1 MVATMQLHFI
11 GFLHNKIINRL
22 GRTVAMKSY
31 VPQIEGYEKIL
42 KNVETRNVNGI
53 DSHGGKRITKAI
65 IDRIN
70 PEKIVMTVVDKIPRT
85 ENAVTIRM
93 KSISGYLP
101 PFQAG
106 QYINIYV
113 TINGVRT
120 SRPYSI
126 SSSPR
131 QRDFYDITV
140 ARIENG
146 FVTDYILDEMQFG
159 DTVETS
165 APAGHF
171 VYSPMYQSKDAVY
184 IAGGSG
190 ITPFMSKILDV
201 VEAQKDRNIHLI
213 YGNRNEKSTIFLN
226 ELKALAHKYNNFKLT
241 LVMSEPEEGYKGQ
254 IGFINNKCILN
265 AIGTIENKRFSL
277 CGPPVM
283 CDFCLKALAV
293 LGVKDNNIRRELF
306 GARQDI
312 GDEQFTIKVG
322 DKTIP
327 ALSKESVMTSFER
340 AGFQLKALCSPDEC
354 SLCRVKLVSGS
365 VFMPRGVLQCRP
377 DEKSSIIHSC
387 KSYPIS
393 DIEVL
398 VAS

>member
-1 MVATMQLHFI
+1 MT
-11 GFLHNKIINRL
+11 
-22 GRTVAMKSY
+22 
-31 VPQIEGYEKIL
+31 L
-42 KNVETRNVNGI
+42 KNSETCKVNGS
-53 DSHGGKRITKAI
+53 DSHNGKGVTKAFV
-65 IDRIN
+65 DRIY
-70 PEKIVMTVVDKIPRT
+70 PDKIVMTVVDKIPRT
-85 ENAVTIRM
+85 ENSVTIRM
-93 KSISGYLP
+93 KSTSGYLP

-106 QYINIYV
+106 QYINVYV

-120 SRPYSI
+120 NRPYSI

-171 VYSPMYQSKDAVY
+171 VYSPTYQSKDAVY

-201 VEAQKDRNIHLI
+201 IEAQKDRNIHLI

-226 ELKALAHKYNNFKLT
+226 KLKALAHKYSHFKLT
-241 LVMSEPEEGYKGQ
+241 LVMSEPEQGYKGQ
-254 IGFINNKCILN
+254 IGFINNQCILN
-265 AIGTIENKRFSL
+265 AIGTIENKHFSL

-293 LGVKDNNIRRELF
+293 LGVKDSNIRR
-306 GARQDI
+306 
-312 GDEQFTIKVG
+312 
-322 DKTIP
+322 
-327 ALSKESVMTSFER
+327 
-340 AGFQLKALCSPDEC
+340 
-354 SLCRVKLVSGS
+354 
-365 VFMPRGVLQCRP
+365 
-377 DEKSSIIHSC
+377 
-387 KSYPIS
+387 
-393 DIEVL
+393 
-398 VAS
+398 